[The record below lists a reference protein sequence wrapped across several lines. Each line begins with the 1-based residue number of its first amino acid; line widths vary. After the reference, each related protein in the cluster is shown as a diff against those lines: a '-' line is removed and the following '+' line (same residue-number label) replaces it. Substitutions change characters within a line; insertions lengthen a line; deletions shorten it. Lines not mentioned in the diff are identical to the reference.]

1 MIPTANT
8 EGCKSYASTH
18 TLLNYSHMEIRSRE
32 EHIEMPITEAIYNV
46 LYNKA
51 DIKEEIGSLMTRD
64 SKSEVIGKRK

>member
-1 MIPTANT
+1 MVIEGINTA
-8 EGCKSYASTH
+8 KAAYD
-18 TLLNYSHMEIRSRE
+18 LSRE

-51 DIKEEIGSLMTRD
+51 DIKEEISSLMTRD